1 MSRIIFGS
9 RLYRRAGACVN
20 LGIRIFTKVVRAV
33 GRGDLPH
40 VKSFN
45 RPPWHGS
52 CMGGRLMNGRLFW
65 LGLAI
70 MLLRRGEWFPG
81 QSKRGTLMSNEKTA
95 VKAPAK
101 PKAPSK
107 KELLRNIESMTGH
120 GLDIKALERTS
131 VANINAILILLK
143 EKAA

>member
-1 MSRIIFGS
+1 M
-9 RLYRRAGACVN
+9 A
-20 LGIRIFTKVVRAV
+20 
-33 GRGDLPH
+33 
-40 VKSFN
+40 
-45 RPPWHGS
+45 
-52 CMGGRLMNGRLFW
+52 
-65 LGLAI
+65 
-70 MLLRRGEWFPG
+70 
-81 QSKRGTLMSNEKTA
+81 NEKTA

-101 PKAPSK
+101 PKGPSK